1 MTSISYETI
10 FSYFLGNVTDYQ
22 IASLEEEDANAM
34 MIEYLHK
41 TVADPNIYCLFESV
55 SLDDENLLLSYQMAF
70 EINEDIDEQFLI
82 NILSKGMVC
91 EWCRPKVRS
100 RINLNQMFAGK
111 EQNFFS
117 QASHLSEL
125 RNLLEDTEVE
135 IDRLIKKRGYVDNT
149 YLQTD

>member
-22 IASLEEEDANAM
+22 LAGLELEEANEM

-41 TVADPNIYCLFESV
+41 TVADPNIYSLFSII
-55 SLDDENLLLSYQMAF
+55 SFDDSNMVLNYQMSY
-70 EINEDIDEQFLI
+70 EINEDIDKQFLI

-100 RINLNQMFAGK
+100 RLNMNQMFAGK

-135 IDRLIKKRGYVDNT
+135 IDRLIKKRGYVDNS